1 MEKIGLLLA
10 VTTLPMSLF
19 FTVANVTGGNWLN
32 KFLARLLGIM
42 GVVLSIIYILK
53 YNNLI

>member
-10 VTTLPMSLF
+10 VTTIPLSLF
-19 FTVANVTGGNWLN
+19 FTVANVTGGNGIT
-32 KFLARLLGIM
+32 KFFARLLGIT

>member
-1 MEKIGLLLA
+1 MEIIGLLLSII
-10 VTTLPMSLF
+10 TLPTSLF
-19 FTVANVTGGNWLN
+19 FTVANVTGGNGLN
-32 KFLARLLGIM
+32 KLFARLLGIG

>member
-1 MEKIGLLLA
+1 MEKLGLLLA
-10 VTTLPMSLF
+10 ITTLPLSLF

-32 KFLARLLGIM
+32 KFFARLLGVS

>member
-10 VTTLPMSLF
+10 VTTIPLSLF
-19 FTVANVTGGNWLN
+19 FTVANVTGGSGIT
-32 KFLARLLGIM
+32 KFCARLLGIM

-53 YNNLI
+53 YNSLI

>member
-10 VTTLPMSLF
+10 VTTIPLSLF
-19 FTVANVTGGNWLN
+19 FTVAPITGGKGIT
-32 KFLARLLGIM
+32 KFFARLLGIM

-53 YNNLI
+53 YNSLI

>member
-10 VTTLPMSLF
+10 ITTIPLSLF
-19 FTVANVTGGNWLN
+19 FTVANVTGGNGIT
-32 KFLARLLGIM
+32 KFFARLLGIS